1 MMKTILFNAYND
13 EDYPRRLDL
22 VLDLAR
28 YLDGHLTLLNSMP
41 FETTVSAGP
50 YGAAF
55 AAMVPIW
62 REEARNLRKKS
73 EVDLANENVPWDWIE
88 DSGPVS
94 HAMLRRSALTDI
106 IVLGAREPRVG
117 GSLPSYTA
125 GEIALTADCPVL
137 VLPENIERL
146 ELDQPALVAWDGSA
160 EASHALRAATPLLKR
175 SKSVFLVTVAMK
187 KKKGA
192 QFDFPPIAGAEY
204 LSRHGIECDMVELQH
219 EEMSVAQTMK
229 IAAAARRCGL
239 IVMGAYGRMR
249 ITERIFGGV
258 THDMLSNLSIPLLL
272 RH

>member
-1 MMKTILFNAYND
+1 M
-13 EDYPRRLDL
+13 
-22 VLDLAR
+22 
-28 YLDGHLTLLNSMP
+28 
-41 FETTVSAGP
+41 
-50 YGAAF
+50 
-55 AAMVPIW
+55 
-62 REEARNLRKKS
+62 
-73 EVDLANENVPWDWIE
+73 
-88 DSGPVS
+88 
-94 HAMLRRSALTDI
+94 
-106 IVLGAREPRVG
+106 
-117 GSLPSYTA
+117 
-125 GEIALTADCPVL
+125 ALTADCPVL

-160 EASHALRAATPLLKR
+160 EASHALRSAIPLLKR
-175 SKSVFLVTVAMK
+175 SKNVFLATVAVK
-187 KKKGA
+187 KKKGG

>member
-1 MMKTILFNAYND
+1 MGLSVRVGGQMMKTILFNAYSD

-41 FETTVSAGP
+41 FETTVSADP

-106 IVLGAREPRVG
+106 IVLGAREP
-117 GSLPSYTA
+117 S
-125 GEIALTADCPVL
+125 
-137 VLPENIERL
+137 
-146 ELDQPALVAWDGSA
+146 
-160 EASHALRAATPLLKR
+160 
-175 SKSVFLVTVAMK
+175 
-187 KKKGA
+187 
-192 QFDFPPIAGAEY
+192 
-204 LSRHGIECDMVELQH
+204 
-219 EEMSVAQTMK
+219 
-229 IAAAARRCGL
+229 AAARRAARSICAKGVRQERREVL
-239 IVMGAYGRMR
+239 RASLEHCAFSCAQQYPLRPPAFGFSNGDRQWHGRR
-249 ITERIFGGV
+249 R
-258 THDMLSNLSIPLLL
+258 N
-272 RH
+272 